1 MADRKKN
8 NEVIENTSTSFTKWC
23 TLLLNDD
30 IMYHYK
36 HSIFHDTT
44 YGKSNIPNIYKTF
57 SNNIHIISL
66 GQDVGG
72 IRTKRN

>member
-1 MADRKKN
+1 MADSKKN
-8 NEVIENTSTSFTKWC
+8 KEVIENISTSCTKWC
-23 TLLLNDD
+23 IFLLNDD
-30 IMYHYK
+30 IMYLYRY
-36 HSIFHDTT
+36 SIFHDTT

-66 GQDVGG
+66 EQDVGG

>member
-8 NEVIENTSTSFTKWC
+8 NEVIENISTSFTKLC
-23 TLLLNDD
+23 ILLLKDD
-30 IMYHYK
+30 IMYLCRY
-36 HSIFHDTT
+36 SIFHDTA
-44 YGKSNIPNIYKTF
+44 YGKSNVPNIYKTF

>member
-1 MADRKKN
+1 MADRQKN
-8 NEVIENTSTSFTKWC
+8 NEVIEFISTSFTKLC
-23 TLLLNDD
+23 IFLLKDD
-30 IMYHYK
+30 IMYLYRY
-36 HSIFHDTT
+36 SIFHDTT
-44 YGKSNIPNIYKTF
+44 YGKSNVPNIYKTF

>member
-23 TLLLNDD
+23 TFLLKFD
-30 IMYHYK
+30 IMYRYK
-36 HSIFHDTT
+36 YSIFHDTT
-44 YGKSNIPNIYKTF
+44 YGKSNIPNIDNPFY
-57 SNNIHIISL
+57 NNIHIISL
-66 GQDVGG
+66 EQDVGG